1 MGYPLLVKWKYTRHS
16 KKAITIKVPKEVV
29 EALNTLKHP
38 VDLYVIVTDEKEL
51 VEAIERRRRG
61 R

>member
-1 MGYPLLVKWKYTRHS
+1 MPLLVKWRYTRYS

-29 EALNTLKHP
+29 EVLNTLKHP

-51 VEAIERRRRG
+51 VEAIERRRG